1 MRFLPQ
7 VDRKAQTR
15 PVAVSAEVEGC
26 SWGRHRDIQDGVT
39 ASDLDPGSDQR
50 VENLTMGSD
59 RMMRRVE
66 AIGLML
72 EEMTFQMET
81 TITQGT
87 KVEIHYLYPA

>member
-59 RMMRRVE
+59 RMMRRVGSDRSDTRGE
-66 AIGLML
+66 SDVS
-72 EEMTFQMET
+72 T

-87 KVEIHYLYPA
+87 KVETHYLYPA